1 MENSVRRCKD
11 CGAPLPEGD
20 SSQRRYCDAC
30 RKLRKKESNHNYQKK
45 HILGKSPNPPV
56 VRYCTVCGKALP
68 AGAAANRKYCFSCSE
83 KVRLDDARERARR
96 ALAAKPKVKK
106 PTPPPPKPAPK
117 ENLSRG
123 RHRKVDKPC
132 KECGTMMYG
141 VDPGKMFCDACKK
154 SRYGKSSVDTG
165 TQTDIVKPKEKPKT
179 NHDLIVDDNAAA
191 AAKGMSY
198 GKFKEWQ
205 RRQKELKERGEIY

>member
-1 MENSVRRCKD
+1 MSDIIRRCKD
-11 CGAPLPEGD
+11 CGAALPAGT
-20 SSQRRYCDAC
+20 SIRRLYCDAC
-30 RKLRKKESNHNYQKK
+30 RKLRKKETDHACYQKRSAREAK
-45 HILGKSPNPPV
+45 KPPV
-56 VRYCTVCGKALP
+56 VRYCTACGKALP
-68 AGAAANRKYCFSCSE
+68 LGSAANRRYCISCAE
-83 KVRLDDARERARR
+83 RIRLDDARERARR
-96 ALAAKPKVKK
+96 ARETKPKVE
-106 PTPPPPKPAPK
+106 KPAPSPKAAPK
-117 ENLSRG
+117 EKLSLG

-154 SRYGKSSVDTG
+154 RRHGKAGADIG
-165 TQTDIVKPKEKPKT
+165 TQPGIVKPKEKPKT

-205 RRQKELKERGEIY
+205 RRQKELKERGEI

>member
-1 MENSVRRCKD
+1 MADSIYWCES
-11 CGAPLPEGD
+11 CGAALPEGT
-20 SSQRRYCDAC
+20 SSRRLYCDAC
-30 RKLRKKESNHNYQKK
+30 RKIRKKETNHTYNQKRRISESAK
-45 HILGKSPNPPV
+45 PPV

-68 AGAAANRKYCFSCSE
+68 AGSTANRKYCLSCSE
-83 KVRLDDARERARR
+83 KANLEKARERARR

-106 PTPPPPKPAPK
+106 PTPLPKPAPK
-117 ENLSRG
+117 EKLSRG

-154 SRYGKSSVDTG
+154 RRYGKSSVDTG
-165 TQTDIVKPKEKPKT
+165 TLPGIVKSKEKPKT
-179 NHDLIVDDNAAA
+179 NHDLLVDDNAAA

-205 RRQKELKERGEIY
+205 RRQKELKERGEI

>member
-1 MENSVRRCKD
+1 MADIIRRCKD
-11 CGAPLPEGD
+11 CGAAFPEGTG
-20 SSQRRYCDAC
+20 SRRLYCDAC
-30 RKLRKKESNHNYQKK
+30 RKLQKKETDHNYQKK
-45 HILGKSPNPPV
+45 HILRKSPKPPV
-56 VRYCTVCGKALP
+56 ARYCIVCGKALP
-68 AGAAANRKYCFSCSE
+68 AGSSANRKYCLSCSE
-83 KVRLDDARERARR
+83 NVHLEQARERAQRVR
-96 ALAAKPKVKK
+96 ASKPKVKK
-106 PTPPPPKPAPK
+106 TAPPPKPAPEEK
-117 ENLSRG
+117 LSRG

-154 SRYGKSSVDTG
+154 RRYGKSSVDTG
-165 TQTDIVKPKEKPKT
+165 TLPGIVRLKEKPKT

>member
-1 MENSVRRCKD
+1 MSDIIRRCKD
-11 CGAPLPEGD
+11 CGA
-20 SSQRRYCDAC
+20 
-30 RKLRKKESNHNYQKK
+30 
-45 HILGKSPNPPV
+45 
-56 VRYCTVCGKALP
+56 AL
-68 AGAAANRKYCFSCSE
+68 
-83 KVRLDDARERARR
+83 
-96 ALAAKPKVKK
+96 
-106 PTPPPPKPAPK
+106 PKPAPEEK
-117 ENLSRG
+117 LSRG

-165 TQTDIVKPKEKPKT
+165 TLPGIVRPKEKPKT

>member
-1 MENSVRRCKD
+1 MSDAIHRCEE
-11 CGAPLPEGD
+11 CGAVLPEGAGIN
-20 SSQRRYCDAC
+20 RRYCDAC
-30 RKLRKKESNHNYQKK
+30 RKIKRIEVNRRYRMNHKGENCE
-45 HILGKSPNPPV
+45 NPPV
-56 VRYCTVCGKALP
+56 VRYCRVCGKALP
-68 AGAAANRKYCFSCSE
+68 TGSTANRKYCLSCSE
-83 KVRLDDARERARR
+83 KVNLEKARERARR

-106 PTPPPPKPAPK
+106 PTPLPKPAPK
-117 ENLSRG
+117 EKLSRS

-154 SRYGKSSVDTG
+154 RRYGKSIVDTD
-165 TQTDIVKPKEKPKT
+165 TQTGIVKPKEKPKT
-179 NHDLIVDDNAAA
+179 NHDRIVDDNAAA
-191 AAKGMSY
+191 AAMGLSY

>member
-1 MENSVRRCKD
+1 MSDIIRRCKD
-11 CGAPLPEGD
+11 CGAVLPEGT

-30 RKLRKKESNHNYQKK
+30 RKLRRKEINHNYQKK
-45 HILGKSPNPPV
+45 HLLWESPEPPV
-56 VRYCTVCGKALP
+56 VRDCTVCGKALP
-68 AGAAANRKYCFSCSE
+68 AGSAANRRYCISCGE
-83 KVRLDDARERARR
+83 KVHLEAARERGRR
-96 ALAAKPKVKK
+96 LQKAK
-106 PTPPPPKPAPK
+106 
-117 ENLSRG
+117 LSLG

-154 SRYGKSSVDTG
+154 RRYGKSSVDTG
-165 TQTDIVKPKEKPKT
+165 TQPGIVKHKEKPKT

-205 RRQKELKERGEIY
+205 RRQKELKERGEI